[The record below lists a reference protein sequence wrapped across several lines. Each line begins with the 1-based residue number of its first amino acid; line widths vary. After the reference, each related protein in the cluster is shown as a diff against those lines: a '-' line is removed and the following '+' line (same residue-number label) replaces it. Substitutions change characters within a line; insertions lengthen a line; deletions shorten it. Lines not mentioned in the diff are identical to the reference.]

1 MRSEQ
6 HKAGEA
12 IMIIKIKIKK
22 KIIIII
28 ILETNVKNLLPFFE

>member
-22 KIIIII
+22 NNNNNNNFRNKCEKPLA
-28 ILETNVKNLLPFFE
+28 IL